1 MSTDPAPADSA
12 LRSELVR
19 SLEHYK
25 RNYTSLSIHK
35 GHILLLPGEEVQ
47 LVNWLM
53 SPRETRLQF
62 ENLGAIFNCPPIKLK
77 LLKLFIFNILWS
89 LPESP
94 LSRQLHALYS
104 PAIHQKLSYL
114 SY

>member
-1 MSTDPAPADSA
+1 MLPDPADSP
-12 LRSELVR
+12 LQSELVK
-19 SLEHYK
+19 SLEKYN
-25 RNYTSLSIHK
+25 RNQRLSLHK
-35 GHILLLPGEEVQ
+35 GHIKLLSGQEVE

-62 ENLGAIFNCPPIKLK
+62 ENLAS
-77 LLKLFIFNILWS
+77 LLNIPRTNVHRNLLRLLIFNILWS

-104 PAIHQKLSYL
+104 PAVRQNLSYL
-114 SY
+114 SH

>member
-1 MSTDPAPADSA
+1 MLIADPADSP
-12 LRSELVR
+12 LQSELVK
-19 SLEHYK
+19 SLEQYK
-25 RNYTSLSIHK
+25 RNQTLCIK
-35 GHILLLPGEEVQ
+35 KCHILLLPGEEVE

-62 ENLGAIFNCPPIKLK
+62 ENLASILNIPRTKHYLNLLK
-77 LLKLFIFNILWS
+77 LLIFNILWS

-104 PAIHQKLSYL
+104 PAIRQNLSY
-114 SY
+114 